1 MTRIASLN
9 DQFAGAK
16 NQLVKALDEEFVDAW
31 SYLGMDENL
40 SRQGLQMRNQVVEFT
55 GQIKVS
61 KDNLDS
67 IVN

>member
-9 DQFAGAK
+9 EQFAGAK

-40 SRQGLQMRNQVVEFT
+40 SRQGLHMRNQVVEFT